1 MFEGLIDYW
10 KTIDLGK
17 ENDLVHESDKNLEE
31 DNNQRLEEYKLHFE
45 LFPEPFNGNLRDPKI
60 VFLFLNPG
68 YNKADNGVKERD
80 DFRADVKKAFCQNYT
95 DKDKYPFLWLN
106 PEYNQCNDGYTRREV
121 NERNGCNP
129 GAYYWNKLF
138 DQKTGKSFMKNLYD
152 EYQEPFCEKTRISI
166 ANNYH
171 EAREWIA
178 HNVCDI
184 ELFPYH
190 SKKFHYSFSSCRS
203 SEVARCNVFKEIKD
217 HDDVLFI
224 FMRSINL
231 WTKGCDEWEKLLKKS
246 NVIINPC
253 PRNPSLNPDKSL
265 GSMIVKYLLPKR
277 FNQNA

>member
-1 MFEGLIDYW
+1 MFECLIDYW
-10 KTIDLGK
+10 NTIDLGK
-17 ENDLVHESDKNLEE
+17 KNDLIHDADKEDLEKK
-31 DNNQRLEEYKLHFE
+31 NNQRPEDYQIHFE
-45 LFPEPFNGNLRDPKI
+45 LFPEPFNGNLRTPKI

-68 YNKADNGVKERD
+68 YNEADKDVKEIITK
-80 DFRADVKKAFCQNYT
+80 DVEKAFKQDYT
-95 DKDKYPFLWLN
+95 DMDKYPFFWLN
-106 PEYNQCNDGYTRREV
+106 PVYNDRNNQCTNWADIKK
-121 NERNGCNP
+121 NGNP
-129 GAYYWNKLF
+129 GAFYWNKLF

-190 SKKFHYSFSSCRS
+190 SKKFHYSFSGCRS

-253 PRNPSLNPDKSL
+253 PRNPSLNPDKNL
-265 GSMIVKYLLPKR
+265 GSMIVKYLLTKQ
-277 FNQNA
+277 FNQNV